1 MSRPIMDAGRR
12 NLLVRVQYRS
22 DGVSTSG
29 FPVDDWDETPEK
41 QIWMNRL
48 TTKGTERLMAMQVQ
62 ATYDAKWTMA
72 YRTDMDPDLVDLTA
86 ERRIVWQGRVH
97 DIVSASLSEDRMD
110 IEILT
115 RMNPAAERVA

>member
-1 MSRPIMDAGRR
+1 MDAGRR
-12 NLLVRVQYRS
+12 NLFVRVQYRS
-22 DGVSTSG
+22 DGASSSG
-29 FPVDDWDETPEK
+29 FPVDDWDEEDEK
-41 QIWMNRL
+41 QIYMNRL
-48 TTKGTERLMAMQVQ
+48 TTKGAERLMAMQVQ
-62 ATYDAKWTMA
+62 ASYDAKWTMA

-97 DIVSASLSEDRMD
+97 DIVSASLSEDRME